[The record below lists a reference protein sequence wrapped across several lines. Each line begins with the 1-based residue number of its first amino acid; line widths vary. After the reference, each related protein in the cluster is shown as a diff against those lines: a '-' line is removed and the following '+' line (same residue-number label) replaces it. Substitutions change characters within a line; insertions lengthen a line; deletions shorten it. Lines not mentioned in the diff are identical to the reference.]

1 MYGITLAHQSFT
13 VLLKSSERSSESDRN
28 SSVQFLKCIGLTFI
42 SLSLG
47 IWMEI
52 TTDTLSRPFLI
63 SPTYLKLVPYEANS
77 LLFPVPGFGT
87 ILV

>member
-1 MYGITLAHQSFT
+1 MQKNEKK
-13 VLLKSSERSSESDRN
+13 KSKD
-28 SSVQFLKCIGLTFI
+28 VGLTYI
-42 SLSLG
+42 SLNLG
-47 IWMEI
+47 IWIEV

-63 SPTYLKLVPYEANS
+63 SPTHQKLVPYEANN